1 MMEVEFKEA
10 DLFKRIMD
18 TVGSL
23 MSDVS
28 LDFTDKGLSIKAM
41 DPANIAMIIFEGG
54 KGLFDTFNV
63 EKDTKLSVSL
73 DDLNGILKLL
83 KKDDKLKLTD
93 SKNRLNLDIVGKN
106 KLHFTISL
114 IDENYTAQKIPQL
127 KFSAEATLLSSLVKD
142 AIKAG
147 FLVDD
152 SLYMT
157 IDGHRMILSARSEEK
172 EFSEDVS
179 INENKEIF
187 NIKSDAL
194 TRSKYSI
201 EYMTKFLNAM
211 DPDKPVKFSFSN
223 NYPLRVDYELGP
235 NANMSFILAN
245 RIE

>member
-1 MMEVEFKEA
+1 MEVEFKDA

-23 MSDVS
+23 MADVS
-28 LDFTDKGLSIKAM
+28 LDFTDHGLSIKAM
-41 DPANIAMIIFEGG
+41 DPANIAMIMFEGA
-54 KGLFDTFNV
+54 KGLFNTFNV
-63 EKDTKLSVSL
+63 DKDTKLSVSL
-73 DDLNGILKLL
+73 DDLNSILKLL
-83 KKDDKLKLTD
+83 KKEDKLKLTD
-93 SKNRLNLDIVGKN
+93 SKNRLTLDIVGKN
-106 KLHFTISL
+106 KLHFAIPL
-114 IDENYTAQKIPQL
+114 IDENYTAQKVPQL
-127 KFSAEATLLSSLVKD
+127 KFSGEATLLSGLLKE

-152 SLYMT
+152 SLYLT
-157 IDGHRMILSARSEEK
+157 IEEHRLILSARSEEK

-187 NIKSDAL
+187 NIKSEAL

-201 EYMTKFLNAM
+201 DYLTKFLTPL
-211 DPDKPVKFSFSN
+211 DPDKPVKLSFSN
-223 NYPLRVDYELGP
+223 NYPLKVDYELGP